1 MSIEAFKQAHVYGGI
16 LLTTMICS
24 HDAVVETSGDRVCTG
39 CGLVLET
46 RLLQDDEWA
55 FYNHPSKKSCYYN
68 WRRAVQDV
76 LRRLGISLEVAESFA
91 RPQDDSSVSEARMKI
106 AACLRLQVLAAYS
119 VLLRFKHCISSE
131 EAQKAGGASS
141 REWQLAARILG
152 DAPQPEQER
161 LHIYRLARLVG
172 LPDAVA
178 QAALGAMEEPRLEC
192 CDPVKVLAALS
203 AESMGDE
210 IAASI
215 FDMPPQ
221 DVKVL
226 RGRYQLGDYAA
237 DLTAIG
243 LSLKFCVERCEE
255 KSRRESGETD
265 ALRAQGV
272 LQPWWEGGAPR
283 AENQEDASLPAHLRG
298 CTSCAFR
305 AEELGLSFL
314 IRPLKHR

>member
-1 MSIEAFKQAHVYGGI
+1 
-16 LLTTMICS
+16 MICS
-24 HDAVVETSGDRVCTG
+24 HDAVVETSGDRVCVG
-39 CGLVLET
+39 CGLVLESH
-46 RLLQDDEWA
+46 LLQDDEWA
-55 FYNHPSKKSCYYN
+55 SHNNPSKKGSYYS

-76 LRRLGISLEVAESFA
+76 LRRLGISLDMAESFA
-91 RPQDDSSVSEARMKI
+91 RPQDDSSVSETRMKV

-131 EAQKAGGASS
+131 EAQKAGSASF
-141 REWQLAARILG
+141 REWQLAAQILG
-152 DAPQPEQER
+152 DVPQPEQER
-161 LHIYRLARLVG
+161 LHIYRRARLVG

-178 QAALGAMEEPRLEC
+178 QATLRAMEEPRLEC

-221 DVKVL
+221 EVKVL
-226 RGRYQLGDYAA
+226 RGRYQLGNYAA

-243 LSLKFCVERCEE
+243 LSLKFCVERCME
-255 KSRRESGETD
+255 KSRRESDEND

-272 LQPWWEGGAPR
+272 LQPWWEGGAPGV
-283 AENQEDASLPAHLRG
+283 ENQEDTSMQAHLRG

-305 AEELGLSFL
+305 AAELGLSFL
-314 IRPLKHR
+314 IWPLKHR